1 VTSNQTSQLYDQA
14 VQSLKTINNEL
25 FYDEL
30 KTNLEKHENKMQR
43 EYEKVQKLLEDWR
56 TTVES
61 VPTQLSLKVEE
72 ANKHTL
78 DLQEENLD
86 KLTEDVT
93 TLFTEKLQAF
103 QQVLSNMGK
112 FQKNLQT
119 IYKMYKE
126 LHDKQSDNYEAQ
138 LEKQDASLK
147 EFQHKFMALMDEEW
161 QKQTVSLEG
170 KVEAFASEIKNLQD
184 TKSERL
190 LASIQASEQTITA
203 TLEQFIH
210 SFETGKNVNEAKLQ
224 EQFQAISEVAA
235 TQAEQQDVAA
245 QQLIEQMGMQAR
257 ETERKYSTLKKI
269 VIALGVGQAAV
280 LGSVWYLGL

>member
-56 TTVES
+56 TTIES
-61 VPTQLSLKVEE
+61 VPTQLSLKAEV
-72 ANKHTL
+72 ANRYML
-78 DLQEENLD
+78 DLQEENME
-86 KLTEDVT
+86 KLNEDVAA
-93 TLFTEKLQAF
+93 LFTEKLQDF
-103 QQVLSNMGK
+103 QQNLSNMGK
-112 FQKNLQT
+112 FQKNLQI

-126 LHDKQSDNYEAQ
+126 LYENQSDNYEAQ

-147 EFQHKFMALMDEEW
+147 EFQHKFMTLMDEEW

-170 KVEAFASEIKNLQD
+170 KIEAFTSEIKKLQE

-203 TLEQFIH
+203 ALEQFIH
-210 SFETGKNVNEAKLQ
+210 SFETGKKANEAKLQ
-224 EQFQAISEVAA
+224 EQFQVISEVAA
-235 TQAEQQDVAA
+235 TQAEQHGVAT

-257 ETERKYSTLKKI
+257 ETENKYSTLKKI

>member
-43 EYEKVQKLLEDWR
+43 EYDKVQKLLEDWG

-61 VPTQLSLKVEE
+61 IPAQLSLKVEE
-72 ANKHTL
+72 ANRHTL
-78 DLQEENLD
+78 DLQEENLE
-86 KLTEDVT
+86 KLNEDVT
-93 TLFTEKLQAF
+93 ALFTEKQQAF
-103 QQVLSNMGK
+103 QQVLVNLGK

-126 LHDKQSDNYEAQ
+126 MVDKQSDNYAVQ
-138 LEKQDASLK
+138 LEKQDTSLK
-147 EFQHKFMALMDEEW
+147 EFHHNFMTLIDEEMK
-161 QKQTVSLEG
+161 KQTLSLEG
-170 KVEAFASEIKNLQD
+170 KFEAFTSEIKDLQE

-190 LASIQASEQTITA
+190 LASIQASEQRITSEI
-203 TLEQFIH
+203 EQFIH
-210 SFETGKNVNEAKLQ
+210 NFENVNKINETKLQ
-224 EQFQAISEVAA
+224 EQFQGISEVAA
-235 TQAEQQDVAA
+235 TQAEQHDTATQR
-245 QQLIEQMGMQAR
+245 LIEQMGMQVR
-257 ETERKYSTLKKI
+257 ETERKYSILKKI
-269 VIALGVGQAAV
+269 VIGLGVGQAAV